1 MTSGQ
6 LRTALA
12 GALVLTL
19 LFALAFRD
27 SPLPTAGLL
36 AGIVVHLALVVGI
49 LRELGS
55 YKPGTVPIML
65 PTLLVA
71 VIFGAW
77 APASAISRPDFRL
90 VSVTPSADAYARV
103 AIAAAFFAVAAVL
116 ACSPARRE
124 GAAPARP
131 PTQVRVDWYWRV
143 GCGLTLAGIGS
154 LFLYAVVAGVPPS
167 AFFITSSSGPATE
180 QAGGGPQFIL
190 AGIDLAISGTVLA
203 YATQVLAPTPRR
215 QRQFLLMASATLWLY
230 FSLGFRYRVVV
241 LGLALMFC
249 RLALTHVGRRKSS
262 ARHGRRSVVLGLM
275 VIVAFTVTS
284 VVRGRHEMGL
294 PVDATAFR
302 MDAVVDV
309 YVRPIDVA
317 TPYAALVAR
326 RDESEEGLL
335 RGRSYKELPALAV
348 PRVLLPSKPEP
359 VIITEV
365 KSATN
370 DGVGAAVP
378 LWAEADLNFDLA
390 GVVVLGVGVGRIG
403 VWARRRRD
411 PIAAAAIVS
420 LTAPLLAS
428 VLSRSVMFWAIWQF
442 AFVVGPVVVAAR
454 VGRGRPSGLRRPSSL
469 DSRPG
474 LIGVRSPRCHGRP

>member
-6 LRTALA
+6 LRAVLA
-12 GALVLTL
+12 GALVLTA

-27 SPLPTAGLL
+27 SPMPTAGLL
-36 AGIVVHLALVVGI
+36 AGIVVHLALVAGI
-49 LRELGS
+49 RRELGS
-55 YKPGTVPIML
+55 YKPGTVPVML

-71 VIFGAW
+71 ALFGAW
-77 APASAISRPDFRL
+77 APASAISKPDFRL
-90 VSVTPSADAYARV
+90 VSVTPPADAYARV
-103 AIAAAFFAVAAVL
+103 AIAATFFAVAAVL
-116 ACSPARRE
+116 ACSAPRRE
-124 GAAPARP
+124 GAAPSR
-131 PTQVRVDWYWRV
+131 PTQALVDWYWRV
-143 GCGLTLAGIGS
+143 ACGLTLAGIGA
-154 LFLYAVVAGVPPS
+154 LFLYAVLEGVPPS
-167 AFFITSSSGPATE
+167 AFFITSSRGLTTE
-180 QAGGGPQFIL
+180 RAGGGPQFIL
-190 AGIDLAISGTVLA
+190 AGIDLAIAGTVLA

-215 QRQFLLMASATLWLY
+215 RRQFLVMASATMWLY

-241 LGLALMFC
+241 LGLALIFC
-249 RLALTHVGRRKSS
+249 RLALNHFGRRRTN
-262 ARHGRRSVVLGLM
+262 ARQGRRLVALGLLA
-275 VIVAFTVTS
+275 IATFTVTS
-284 VVRGRHEMGL
+284 VVRGRHELGL
-294 PVDATAFR
+294 PVDASAFSV
-302 MDAVVDV
+302 DAVVGV
-309 YVRPIDVA
+309 YVRSLDIA

-335 RGRSYKELPALAV
+335 WGRSYKELPAVAV
-348 PRVLLPSKPEP
+348 PRVLLPSKPKP
-359 VIITEV
+359 VMIAEV
-365 KSATN
+365 QSVTN

-454 VGRGRPSGLRRPSSL
+454 IGPRRQSG
-469 DSRPG
+469 SRPPPSLG
-474 LIGVRSPRCHGRP
+474 SRAWG